1 MKLKITQKGF
11 ENYSGQMG
19 AILFK
24 DGVSV
29 YDVNE
34 NAAYRLSALFGV
46 EWDTGESVKI
56 TRNAAV
62 MSAPIGR
69 ETFLVATD
77 GKPEEVRG
85 NDGRTTYVDSDLTD
99 APIKVTRRYSI
110 AELEAIAD
118 EHGIKGLRDIA
129 GPLGIKGTSINALI
143 DEIMQ
148 IAGKEEKL
156 PEGVEIVG
164 E

>member
-56 TRNAAV
+56 TR
-62 MSAPIGR
+62 PQR
-69 ETFLVATD
+69 
-77 GKPEEVRG
+77 
-85 NDGRTTYVDSDLTD
+85 
-99 APIKVTRRYSI
+99 
-110 AELEAIAD
+110 
-118 EHGIKGLRDIA
+118 
-129 GPLGIKGTSINALI
+129 
-143 DEIMQ
+143 
-148 IAGKEEKL
+148 
-156 PEGVEIVG
+156 
-164 E
+164 

>member
-34 NAAYRLSALFGV
+34 SAAYRLSALFGV

>member
-24 DGVSV
+24 DGISV

-46 EWDTGESVKI
+46 EWDTGEAVKI
-56 TRNAAV
+56 TRNAAT

-69 ETFLVATD
+69 ETFIVATD

-85 NDGRTTYVDSDLTD
+85 NDGRTTYVKTDLSD
-99 APIKVTRRYSI
+99 APIKITRRYTV

-118 EHGIKGLRDIA
+118 KQGIKGLREIA
-129 GPLGIKGTSINALI
+129 GPMGIKGTSINALI
-143 DEIMQ
+143 EDIMKV
-148 IAGKEEKL
+148 AGKEEQL
-156 PEGVEIVG
+156 PEGVEVV
-164 E
+164 ED